1 MKSLFFV
8 GLFVI
13 AILYGLSAGKGIG
26 DNAADKMQRTE
37 LVE

>member
-8 GLFVI
+8 GLFVCVVVF
-13 AILYGLSAGKGIG
+13 GLSAGKDIV

>member
-1 MKSLFFV
+1 MRYIIGVVLLV
-8 GLFVI
+8 AVL
-13 AILYGLSAGKGIG
+13 LYGLSAGKAII